1 MKPPFCTQTFGA
13 SNKPK
18 QMKAAVYTQYGR
30 PEVVLIKDI
39 LKPSPKDNQVLVKVK
54 ATTVTAGDWRM
65 RAGEPFAIKLY
76 NGIRKPKRTV
86 LGHEFAGVIEAV
98 GKDVTRFKQG
108 DRICGAVGSAAGA
121 HAEYVTI
128 SESEA
133 LTSIPPQVSNEI
145 ATALPTGAMT
155 ALHFLQKAAIK
166 PNDKVLIYG
175 ASGSVG
181 TYAIQLAKHF
191 GASVTAVC
199 STSNLKLVKSLGA
212 DEVLDYTKTDYTKD
226 SNTFDI
232 IFDAVGK
239 ASFSE
244 SKKVLNAQ
252 GKFLTVAMDLKLL
265 FQSFQT
271 SLLGGKILISDIAKQ
286 TTENLELIIRLVE
299 EGKLKAVIDQ
309 IYDLNDIVE
318 AHRHAQT
325 GHKKGNLVITV

>member
-1 MKPPFCTQTFGA
+1 
-13 SNKPK
+13 
-18 QMKAAVYTQYGR
+18 
-30 PEVVLIKDI
+30 
-39 LKPSPKDNQVLVKVK
+39 
-54 ATTVTAGDWRM
+54 
-65 RAGEPFAIKLY
+65 
-76 NGIRKPKRTV
+76 
-86 LGHEFAGVIEAV
+86 
-98 GKDVTRFKQG
+98 
-108 DRICGAVGSAAGA
+108 
-121 HAEYVTI
+121 
-128 SESEA
+128 

-265 FQSFQT
+265 FQSFQA